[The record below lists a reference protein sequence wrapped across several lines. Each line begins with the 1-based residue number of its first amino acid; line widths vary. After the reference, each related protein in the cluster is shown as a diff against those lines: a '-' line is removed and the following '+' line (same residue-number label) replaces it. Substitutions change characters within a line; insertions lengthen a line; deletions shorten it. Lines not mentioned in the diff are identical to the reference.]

1 MIRNRERIIL
11 EDVVDKLDVASD
23 LVATILE
30 GRADDDDDGVS
41 FGLRM
46 VYVGLRGL
54 IDDVEEINDEP

>member
-1 MIRNRERIIL
+1 MIRNRERRIL
-11 EDVVDKLDVASD
+11 EEVADKLDVASD

-41 FGLRM
+41 FGLRL